1 VMEGLVKWSFATES
15 LATWENLQALRQMF
29 PLALAWGQPTSK
41 QGGDVRVDTRVEFV
55 GGNEP
60 DEAVTVGCRG
70 VCVKKPN
77 RMVIGPEL
85 E

>member
-1 VMEGLVKWSFATES
+1 
-15 LATWENLQALRQMF
+15 
-29 PLALAWGQPTSK
+29 LALAWGQLTSK